1 LAVNPK
7 QYTSDAYYWLSKHLV
22 TDHSPKIQRH
32 RKVIWLKNRQN
43 WEYTPSEICCLP
55 RVEQGA
61 LAIELMSFEG
71 FNWTMLESMFAR
83 RKMYIKTRIEDAL
96 SDITR
101 GSSLKVTWDNFKAT
115 TEAKKLTKKRKRCP
129 DGISHI
135 DEWNVCNTD
144 EQRFRLLKQLQSK
157 YNEFVFSSRGSWEFH
172 LAKMCGTDPRVV
184 KRIFASTTFISSILF
199 RLEKYHAVKDF
210 DSLRKVSEKIGQK
223 ISIMCYCGISFMNQ
237 EPWHIHH
244 CHDCGQLVGVCHSGC
259 NTDEPNSDKIMDWM
273 WGPGLFSRIHVISA
287 DRYDVPFLKPEECK
301 KCVVRK
307 IMQDQ

>member
-1 LAVNPK
+1 MNIRALLGLEEIQSEQIDREENILEESANRICKALAVNPK

-115 TEAKKLTKKRKRCP
+115 TEAKKLTKK
-129 DGISHI
+129 
-135 DEWNVCNTD
+135 
-144 EQRFRLLKQLQSK
+144 
-157 YNEFVFSSRGSWEFH
+157 
-172 LAKMCGTDPRVV
+172 A
-184 KRIFASTTFISSILF
+184 
-199 RLEKYHAVKDF
+199 
-210 DSLRKVSEKIGQK
+210 
-223 ISIMCYCGISFMNQ
+223 
-237 EPWHIHH
+237 
-244 CHDCGQLVGVCHSGC
+244 
-259 NTDEPNSDKIMDWM
+259 
-273 WGPGLFSRIHVISA
+273 
-287 DRYDVPFLKPEECK
+287 
-301 KCVVRK
+301 
-307 IMQDQ
+307 